1 MRAQDGAVWDVQVLM
16 RLLAMFRGKK
26 KLSLC
31 HKFRKFDAPLSPLR
45 SMLPAPYRSKTRH
58 ILTRI
63 FGDNPVKFHLRCF
76 PSHNIDALSNTFPHL
91 AVLSCTRETAWR
103 VGG

>member
-1 MRAQDGAVWDVQVLM
+1 MGILRGWKFDGLRRLGKIRAQDGAVWDVQVLM

-45 SMLPAPYRSKTRH
+45 SMFPAPYHSKTRH
-58 ILTRI
+58 I
-63 FGDNPVKFHLRCF
+63 
-76 PSHNIDALSNTFPHL
+76 
-91 AVLSCTRETAWR
+91 
-103 VGG
+103 